1 VRLCREE
8 RRTLA
13 ARLLFSGHSGRAAT
27 NPCRPPLTEVRLCET
42 HVGVSAERPQSQGQ
56 RSRPHRPSGEF
67 RNCRYYPRPRELHL
81 LERFK
86 ALRPGSLK
94 SYRIQRFAVIRI
106 PRRAKSEFGPSTPV
120 KTSVLL
126 VTALSVKITSIA
138 PMNLAGSSWP
148 RNEKSLNSL
157 SSAGVKMTS
166 VRVAQLQL

>member
-1 VRLCREE
+1 MLNVDKPTRRPGTCRLRSIRPTREASCRFDDTFVLAAVEEKAPRGGDVRLCREE
-8 RRTLA
+8 RRALA
-13 ARLLFSGHSGRAAT
+13 ARLLFSGYSGRAAT

-42 HVGVSAERPQSQGQ
+42 HVGVSAE
-56 RSRPHRPSGEF
+56 
-67 RNCRYYPRPRELHL
+67 
-81 LERFK
+81 
-86 ALRPGSLK
+86 
-94 SYRIQRFAVIRI
+94 RFAVIRI

-157 SSAGVKMTS
+157 SSARVKMTS